1 MSRRLHLFNLLFA
14 SVGYIVIRL
23 LLTPVR
29 IKLLTSLLDKADYG
43 LLSLIMLSISFM
55 LLGTSLGSLE
65 FLLRRLPGR
74 DPDYQYGVLKTV
86 VSSFGSL
93 SILLA
98 FLGVLVL
105 ELIGPDRLG
114 LTRWDLV
121 AAGLLLMLN
130 VHLAQLCYFM
140 MGQGRYAISRLLNLA
155 NSEGWLLPLWLR
167 WRWGGVVDVSTVLW
181 IWVGWL
187 AFCLVL
193 AQWMVPAARIARARR
208 EPGQLRQI
216 LVFGIPLLPMVMGEW
231 VFQLQDRYVLAGLM
245 SLEKVAEYS
254 LCFSIVWVGVS
265 AGISVL
271 DVLVPEFF
279 RLRNL
284 NPSHDAAELARDPN
298 LRHGFTLML
307 RCALIVAVPITA
319 ALVFCPLPILRILS
333 APKFHDAAPLMVW
346 LAPIP
351 LLYLL
356 GLIGGRTLIAVD
368 RGRIV
373 GTTTLLV
380 AFINLGLTLSLVP
393 VLGEHGAALSGCL
406 SYACLAVY
414 LGARCHF
421 PRWIS
426 WRELKPLSLALYTL
440 TSAGAFWL
448 ASTYLLRPGIPGSL
462 LVLATGG
469 VYTLGA
475 MALFR
480 VMTKADLHLL
490 THARAAKA
498 EPAEQPSESGLPG
511 AV

>member
-14 SVGYIVIRL
+14 SVGYIFIRL

-43 LLSLIMLSISFM
+43 LLSLVMLSISFM
-55 LLGTSLGSLE
+55 LLGTSFGSLE

-86 VSSFGSL
+86 VSTFGGL
-93 SILLA
+93 SVLFA
-98 FLGVLVL
+98 FTGVLVL
-105 ELIGPDRLG
+105 ELIGPGRLG
-114 LTRWDLV
+114 LTRWDMV
-121 AAGLLLMLN
+121 AAGLLLVLN

-140 MGQGRYAISRLLNLA
+140 MGQGRYAKSRLLNLT
-155 NSEGWLLPLWLR
+155 NSEGWLLPLLLR
-167 WRWGGVVDVSTVLW
+167 WGAGVDVSTVLW

-284 NPSHDAAELARDPN
+284 NPSQDAAELARDPT

-319 ALVFCPLPILRILS
+319 ALVFCSLPILRILS

-368 RGRIV
+368 RGKIV

-448 ASTYLLRPGIPGSL
+448 ARMVLMRPGIPGSL
-462 LVLATGG
+462 LVLAAGG
-469 VYTLGA
+469 VATLGA

>member
-1 MSRRLHLFNLLFA
+1 MSRRRHLFNLLFA

-29 IKLLTSLLDKADYG
+29 IKLLTTMLDKADYG
-43 LLSLIMLSISFM
+43 LLSLVMLSISFL

-86 VSSFGSL
+86 VSSFGGL
-93 SILLA
+93 SIALA

-114 LTRWDLV
+114 LSRLDLV
-121 AAGLLLMLN
+121 AAGLLLVLN

-140 MGQGRYAISRLLNLA
+140 MGQGRYAKSRLLNLI
-155 NSEGWLLPLWLR
+155 NSEGWLLPLLLR
-167 WRWGGVVDVSTVLW
+167 WGAGVDVSTVLW

-193 AQWMVPAARIARARR
+193 AQWLVPAARIARARR

-216 LVFGIPLLPMVMGEW
+216 LAFGIPLLPMVMGEW

-284 NPSHDAAELARDPN
+284 NPSHDAAELARDPT

-307 RCALIVAVPITA
+307 RCALIVAVPVTA
-319 ALVFCPLPILRILS
+319 ALVICPLPILRILS
-333 APKFHDAAPLMVW
+333 SPKFHDAAPLMVW

-368 RGRIV
+368 RGKIV

-380 AFINLGLTLSLVP
+380 AFLNLGLTLALVP
-393 VLGEHGAALSGCL
+393 ALGEHGAALSGCL
-406 SYACLAVY
+406 SYACLALY
-414 LGARCHF
+414 LGARCRF
-421 PRWIS
+421 PSWIS
-426 WRELKPLSLALYTL
+426 WRDLKPVPLALYTL
-440 TSAGAFWL
+440 TSAAAFWIARTHL
-448 ASTYLLRPGIPGSL
+448 MSPGIAGSL
-462 LVLATGG
+462 LVLAAGG
-469 VYTLGA
+469 AATVGA

-480 VMTKADLHLL
+480 VMSKADFHLL
-490 THARAAKA
+490 THARAARV
-498 EPAEQPSESGLPG
+498 EPAAQPSESGIPG